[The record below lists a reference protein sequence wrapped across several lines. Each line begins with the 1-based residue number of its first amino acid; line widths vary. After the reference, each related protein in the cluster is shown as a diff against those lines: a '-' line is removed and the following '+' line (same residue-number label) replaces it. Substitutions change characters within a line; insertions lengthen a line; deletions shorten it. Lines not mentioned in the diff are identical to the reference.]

1 MNISSFLPDQNQMR
15 TPLSDEELRRLAA
28 MLQDKG
34 EGLAAI
40 NPQEAQMLKDAG
52 GSGKPLPGT
61 MGLGVQGG
69 PIRSYDPDDDTRGPE
84 DSGSGENNREESSF
98 SSDYGYQDDGS
109 YNYTPSE
116 QAVVNEAIRQSQS
129 GGGDSSSNNR
139 PYVPPKPTYGPDDDD
154 GMHFTKAELDAANSR
169 IRLRK
174 AGENLKTEAK
184 TFTSDQTFERWY
196 AKNKASYEGVAED
209 DLRKLFDDEMLEVSY
224 EGIAQS
230 AQLKERI
237 VNKFNNR
244 VFNASGQRVRNEDG
258 TITDVIPTDFADADR
273 ILSAEDFDYA
283 RLSEAQRRALYD
295 DAMDTFTR
303 ENRFTLTTED
313 VDVFKRDAPQMDD
326 VDDAEI
332 TEITETP
339 QADGV
344 TVGDVADAGRTEIIF
359 TPEIERDYI
368 DKVRANENE
377 LVDILKRRVAGEAP
391 SPAEQQ
397 FNRQTEKNVSLLLG
411 QTAGG
416 SADPGRRRQ
425 LQQLFADVQQVA
437 TGQAAEL
444 RSQEQIAAEGRL
456 VQLYQQQ
463 GTQEVSMALAKLA
476 AEKEKAFTQGNLDQ
490 AREIAIMETNL
501 SRVATQASLD
511 RDVNLSNLEAKKQIL
526 IQNGQMALATR
537 LANLQK
543 QIVISQTNTEVALK
557 SRSLDDALAL
567 AAFTGE
573 MQLENAEISIDLA
586 QMDSQLKVEL
596 AKLGFDTQEKIAALN
611 RQQQMTLAEM
621 NRAMQQSANNQN
633 QQNAI
638 LGAVATVAAAWLKSD
653 RRAKKNI
660 KVAKTKAQ
668 DFLDSLKAYSYEYK
682 DPDSPGAKHGEIL
695 GIMAQDL
702 EKTSLGKQMV
712 RETPTGKMVDM
723 GQGLAALLAS
733 QAYLNDQVKNLA
745 ARI

>member
-1 MNISSFLPDQNQMR
+1 
-15 TPLSDEELRRLAA
+15 
-28 MLQDKG
+28 
-34 EGLAAI
+34 
-40 NPQEAQMLKDAG
+40 
-52 GSGKPLPGT
+52 
-61 MGLGVQGG
+61 
-69 PIRSYDPDDDTRGPE
+69 
-84 DSGSGENNREESSF
+84 
-98 SSDYGYQDDGS
+98 
-109 YNYTPSE
+109 
-116 QAVVNEAIRQSQS
+116 
-129 GGGDSSSNNR
+129 
-139 PYVPPKPTYGPDDDD
+139 
-154 GMHFTKAELDAANSR
+154 
-169 IRLRK
+169 
-174 AGENLKTEAK
+174 
-184 TFTSDQTFERWY
+184 
-196 AKNKASYEGVAED
+196 VA
-209 DLRKLFDDEMLEVSY
+209 
-224 EGIAQS
+224 
-230 AQLKERI
+230 
-237 VNKFNNR
+237 
-244 VFNASGQRVRNEDG
+244 
-258 TITDVIPTDFADADR
+258 TDFADADK

-537 LANLQK
+537 LANLAEA
-543 QIVISQTNTEVALK
+543 NCH
-557 SRSLDDALAL
+557 
-567 AAFTGE
+567 FT
-573 MQLENAEISIDLA
+573 D
-586 QMDSQLKVEL
+586 
-596 AKLGFDTQEKIAALN
+596 
-611 RQQQMTLAEM
+611 
-621 NRAMQQSANNQN
+621 
-633 QQNAI
+633 
-638 LGAVATVAAAWLKSD
+638 
-653 RRAKKNI
+653 
-660 KVAKTKAQ
+660 
-668 DFLDSLKAYSYEYK
+668 
-682 DPDSPGAKHGEIL
+682 KH
-695 GIMAQDL
+695 
-702 EKTSLGKQMV
+702 
-712 RETPTGKMVDM
+712 
-723 GQGLAALLAS
+723 
-733 QAYLNDQVKNLA
+733 
-745 ARI
+745 

>member
-1 MNISSFLPDQNQMR
+1 
-15 TPLSDEELRRLAA
+15 
-28 MLQDKG
+28 
-34 EGLAAI
+34 
-40 NPQEAQMLKDAG
+40 
-52 GSGKPLPGT
+52 
-61 MGLGVQGG
+61 
-69 PIRSYDPDDDTRGPE
+69 
-84 DSGSGENNREESSF
+84 
-98 SSDYGYQDDGS
+98 
-109 YNYTPSE
+109 
-116 QAVVNEAIRQSQS
+116 
-129 GGGDSSSNNR
+129 
-139 PYVPPKPTYGPDDDD
+139 
-154 GMHFTKAELDAANSR
+154 
-169 IRLRK
+169 
-174 AGENLKTEAK
+174 
-184 TFTSDQTFERWY
+184 
-196 AKNKASYEGVAED
+196 VA
-209 DLRKLFDDEMLEVSY
+209 
-224 EGIAQS
+224 
-230 AQLKERI
+230 
-237 VNKFNNR
+237 
-244 VFNASGQRVRNEDG
+244 
-258 TITDVIPTDFADADR
+258 TDFADADK

-313 VDVFKRDAPQMDD
+313 VDVFKRDAPEMDD

-611 RQQQMTLAEM
+611 RQQQMMLAEM
-621 NRAMQQSANNQN
+621 NLAMQNSANNTN
-633 QQNAI
+633 SQNAI
-638 LGAVATVAAAWLKSD
+638 LGAVATVVSAWVTSD